1 MINDCAFVGETLLKY
16 MPPDIEKQHIKR
28 TRGLRSKTFG
38 LAYNI
43 LRAKADIYH
52 VYYLLQD
59 CYIASKFGKRPLVGH
74 AMGSDLR
81 DLLKTRKWSWI
92 VKSNLKTC
100 DKVLVC
106 QPTALD
112 TARQFNE
119 SAQYFPIP
127 FDPEMFFPKALP
139 EERDKKHVFIAS
151 AHDFAIKGTDKFLY
165 ALASVSTPI
174 TVKAIRFGKD
184 YVRARQLA
192 ERLDIEIDFLEKVE
206 HHRINELYW
215 ESDLVLGSFGV
226 GQLDTVAI
234 EAMACGR
241 PVIHSIYKGFFPGC
255 PLEELRTVED
265 ASKLVSEL
273 LINKEERK
281 RRVQRQSEYVNA
293 THSAPLLAEKLM
305 KIYSELVGHAGFM
318 NHEDQ
323 NVSK

>member
-16 MPPDIEKQHIKR
+16 LPVSIEKEHIKR
-28 TRGLRSKTFG
+28 SRSLWSKTFG
-38 LAYNI
+38 ITYKI

-81 DLLKTRKWSWI
+81 DLLKIRKWSWI
-92 VKSNLKTC
+92 VKSNLRNC
-100 DKVLVC
+100 SKVLVC

-112 TARQFNE
+112 LARQFNE

-127 FDPEMFFPKALP
+127 FDPEMFFPKPLP
-139 EERDKKHVFIAS
+139 EEQDKKQVFIAS
-151 AHDFAIKGTDKFLY
+151 AHDFAVKGTDKFLY

-174 TVKAIRFGKD
+174 TVKAICFGRD

-192 ERLDIEIDFLEKVE
+192 ERLNIEIDFLERVE
-206 HHRINELYW
+206 HRRIDELYW

-241 PVIHSIYKGFFPGC
+241 PVIHSVYEGFFPRC

-265 ASKLVSEL
+265 ASKLISEL
-273 LINKEERK
+273 LNSKEERE
-281 RRVQRQSEYVNA
+281 RRVQRQLEYVNA

-305 KIYSELVGHAGFM
+305 KIYSELVGHARFK
-318 NHEDQ
+318 N
-323 NVSK
+323 